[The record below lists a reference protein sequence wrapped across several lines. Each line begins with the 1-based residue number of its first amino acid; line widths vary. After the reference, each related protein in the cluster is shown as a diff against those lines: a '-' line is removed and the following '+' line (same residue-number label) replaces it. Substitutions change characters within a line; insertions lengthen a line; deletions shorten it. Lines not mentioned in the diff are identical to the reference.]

1 MKPLLWPVALNVC
14 TVEGLG
20 SWFAA
25 VYPCLSQVL
34 KNVASL
40 LSAELRFA
48 TLFMAIIW
56 FCMAFRLVHNV
67 MYHTRT
73 IQLQQQVEQ
82 KGKSLGVC
90 GPHRTQLLDTNSCNV
105 NRYVPLRPQENW
117 QRTSNDMTWS
127 AWGSNEWMSGVI
139 PLQPIRA
146 HRHFKKA

>member
-1 MKPLLWPVALNVC
+1 M
-14 TVEGLG
+14 
-20 SWFAA
+20 
-25 VYPCLSQVL
+25 YPCLSQVL

-127 AWGSNEWMSGVI
+127 ASSCCILSSQQWIFCTMAT
-139 PLQPIRA
+139 PLLSIVVVG
-146 HRHFKKA
+146 KVNKYVYK